1 MDRGSIAR
9 GVLVPDSQ
17 AITEGPHKL
26 PLAPNVHRG
35 QFVGSSSAVVDI
47 FAPIRGL
54 LRLAVL
60 AGGVLLAAAES
71 APVREHWAFQPVSDP
86 IPPREA
92 AVVESSRTPLDAFLR
107 SALRGSGLT
116 PAPPVGRRVLI
127 RRLSYDLRGVPPSPS
142 EVEAFVQDPD
152 PSAVPRWVDRFLAS
166 PQYGERWGRWWLDL
180 ARYADTNGQ
189 DENKVMAN
197 AWRYRDWVIRSLN
210 ANQPFDRFITD
221 QLAGDLLPTNGV
233 PEEMV
238 LDRWIATG
246 LLVLGPKMLAEQDK
260 PKLVMDL
267 VDEQIDVVTRAFLG
281 LTVGCARCHD
291 HKFDPIPTRDYYALA
306 GIFKSTRSM
315 ENLAFVSKFNE
326 RPVST
331 LAQRAA
337 VAAHSAGLAERN
349 TAVVRARAAGDAALK
364 SQWREDVAAVLSAG
378 IGPAVET
385 NAPPYRIRLAAYA
398 SANPATNWVSRSLQA
413 WMGRPIS
420 EIAAE
425 LAALES
431 EPDPGPEPRIGPG
444 RVGGGF
450 VATGTNFL
458 ELPHAGVLDPPQI
471 TVETWVLA
479 ASFPGEGDA
488 RRWLV
493 NKNGSE
499 WTDGHYALVI
509 DHDRPGAYL
518 NIGGGRE
525 NVVAL
530 WSDGARLQANR
541 WQHLAMTYD
550 GKVLR
555 LWVDGKPSG
564 ELQVGRP
571 RVPGTGGLAVGRR
584 QDGYVH
590 FRGRLDE
597 IRVWDRALES
607 EVLATHASHPEAPVG
622 DGVVA
627 RWEFNELSAAQRE
640 IVARAELR
648 EALYGVEGIL
658 MTPRD
663 ARAWYAA
670 EFREAVERAE
680 RERDVLAAAAPPV
693 PANALSVMDDVPVDL
708 PVYGR
713 GSHLNP
719 GKEPVPRGYLR
730 VVDRG
735 TTAAPPPDRSG
746 RLELAR
752 WLTSP
757 EHPLTSRVIVNRVW
771 QAHFG
776 EGLVRTPDNFGVRGE
791 RPTHPELLDWL
802 AREFVR
808 SGWDLKHLH
817 RLIVT
822 SAAYE
827 QGSATTES
835 DAAAVRDPE
844 NRLLSRFPRQRLEAE
859 MIRDGLLAVAGRLDL
874 AMGGSLVSWK
884 NDEYVPA
891 DDVSDSCVRRSVY
904 LPIVR
909 DRVYDVF
916 TLFDFANPSVGT
928 ARRTPTVVSHQ
939 ALFFLNSPLVRDCAQ
954 ALAMSVVANS
964 RSDPERVQDL
974 YHRLFSRP
982 ATGSEVD
989 RALRFLK
996 TSGPLVRPEVGGN
1009 SWPSLCQAL
1018 MSANE
1023 FLYRE

>member
-1 MDRGSIAR
+1 MKIS
-9 GVLVPDSQ
+9 
-17 AITEGPHKL
+17 
-26 PLAPNVHRG
+26 
-35 QFVGSSSAVVDI
+35 
-47 FAPIRGL
+47 APIRGL

-60 AGGVLLAAAES
+60 AGSVLLAGAES
-71 APVREHWAFQPVSDP
+71 APVREHWAFQLVADRV
-86 IPPREA
+86 PPGGT
-92 AVVESSRTPLDAFLR
+92 AVVRGSLTPPDTFLR
-107 SALRGSGLT
+107 LALSESGLT
-116 PAPPVGRRVLI
+116 PAPPVGRRALI
-127 RRLSYDLRGVPPSPS
+127 RRLSYDLRGLPPSPS

-152 PSAVPRWVDRFLAS
+152 PSVVSRWVDRFLAS

-197 AWRYRDWVIRSLN
+197 AWRYRDWVIRSFN

-233 PEEMV
+233 PEEV
-238 LDRWIATG
+238 ILDRWIATG

-260 PKLVMDL
+260 PKLLMDL

-306 GIFKSTRSM
+306 GIFKSTRAM
-315 ENLAFVSKFNE
+315 ENLDFVSKFNE

-331 LAQRAA
+331 GAQRAA
-337 VAAHSAGLAERN
+337 VAAHAAAMSEQNA
-349 TAVVRARAAGDAALK
+349 TVAVARAAGDAELK
-364 SQWREDVAAVLSAG
+364 TRWREDVAAMLSAG
-378 IGPAVET
+378 FVPPTGTNGP
-385 NAPPYRIRLAAYA
+385 PHRIRLAAQVSAHPDTNAA
-398 SANPATNWVSRSLQA
+398 SRWLRDQA
-413 WMGRPIS
+413 GRPIS
-420 EIAAE
+420 EIAADLATLE
-425 LAALES
+425 LDLN
-431 EPDPGPEPRIGPG
+431 PGPEPRIGPG
-444 RVGGGF
+444 RLGGAF

-458 ELPHAGVLDPPQI
+458 ELPHSLALEPAQI
-471 TVETWVLA
+471 TVEAWVRA
-479 ASFPGEGDA
+479 AAFPGEGDA

-509 DHDRPGAYL
+509 DRDRPGAYL

-525 NVVAL
+525 YVFAL
-530 WSDGARLQANR
+530 WSDGVRLQTNT

-550 GKVLR
+550 GAILR
-555 LWVDGKPSG
+555 LWVDGKPAG

-571 RVPGTGGLAVGRR
+571 RVPGNGGLAVGRR
-584 QDGYVH
+584 QDGYVY
-590 FRGRLDE
+590 FRGSLDE
-597 IRVWDRALES
+597 IRVWDRALEPEALS
-607 EVLATHASHPEAPVG
+607 AHATHPEAPVG
-622 DGVVA
+622 PGVVA
-627 RWEFNELSAAQRE
+627 RWEFNDLSTVQRQF
-640 IVARAELR
+640 VARAELR
-648 EALYGVEGIL
+648 EALYGPGGIL
-658 MTPRD
+658 VTPRD
-663 ARAWYAA
+663 ARTWYSA
-670 EFREAVERAE
+670 EHRQILERAE
-680 RERDVLAAAAPPV
+680 RMRDALAAAAPPA
-693 PANALSVMDDVPVDL
+693 PAIALSVMDDVTVDL
-708 PVYGR
+708 PVFSR

-735 TTAAPPPDRSG
+735 TAAVPTPDRSG

-757 EHPLTSRVIVNRVW
+757 EQPLTSRVLVNRVW

-776 EGLVRTPDNFGVRGE
+776 EGLVRTSDNFGVRGE
-791 RPTHPELLDWL
+791 APTNPALLDWL

-822 SAAYE
+822 SATY
-827 QGSATTES
+827 QQDSATSES
-835 DAAAVRDPE
+835 DATGIRDPE

-859 MIRDGLLAVAGRLDL
+859 MIRDGLLAVSGRLDL
-874 AMGGSLVSWK
+874 AMGGTLVSWK
-884 NDEYVPA
+884 NNEYVPA

-904 LPIVR
+904 LPVVR

-939 ALFFLNSPLVRDCAQ
+939 ALFFLNSPLVRDCARSLA
-954 ALAMSVVANS
+954 ALVVANS
-964 RSDPERVQDL
+964 ESDPDRVQDL

-982 ATGSEVD
+982 ATGAEVA
-989 RALRFLK
+989 RALRFLEK
-996 TSGPLVRPEVGGN
+996 SGALVRPDVGGD
-1009 SWPSLCQAL
+1009 SWATLCQAL